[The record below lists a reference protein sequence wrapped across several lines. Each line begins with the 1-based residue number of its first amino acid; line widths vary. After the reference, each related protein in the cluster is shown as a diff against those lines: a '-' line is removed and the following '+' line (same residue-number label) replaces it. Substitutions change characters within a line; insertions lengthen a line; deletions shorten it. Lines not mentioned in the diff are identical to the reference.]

1 LVYVNQEQCL
11 FWDVDAIV
19 IIEDEADFGQRIDAS
34 YFERRIIF
42 DDQLVL
48 LVEKVILVGE
58 VEELNE
64 ALAMEDVILL
74 VHISVLMDR
83 QQLVAVVIAIVSS

>member
-19 IIEDEADFGQRIDAS
+19 IIGDEVDSGQHIDAS
-34 YFERRIIF
+34 YFERRIIS

-64 ALAMEDVILL
+64 ALAMEDVLLL
-74 VHISVLMDR
+74 VHI
-83 QQLVAVVIAIVSS
+83 